1 MQNKRQDCLRMKESV
16 GWKSSQLTKRLL
28 NLTRPRLNRIPV
40 VLVLTAHC
48 NLKRHKKTTGHA
60 ESSL

>member
-16 GWKSSQLTKRLL
+16 GWTSSQLTKRLL
-28 NLTRPRLNRIPV
+28 NLKRPRLNRVPV
-40 VLVLTAHC
+40 VQVLTAHY
-48 NLKRHKKTTGHA
+48 NLKRHKKATGHA

>member
-16 GWKSSQLTKRLL
+16 GWTSSRLTKRLL
-28 NLTRPRLNRIPV
+28 NLTRPRLNRVPV
-40 VLVLTAHC
+40 VQVLTGHC
-48 NLKRHKKTTGHA
+48 NLKGHKKATGHA